1 MFKNFKVNVAARQ
14 IALVVVMLAFFY
26 CLYYTNFYVTTFIL
40 IVIAIILF
48 WNTVNYMD
56 KTNEDFTAFLMG
68 IQYEDFS
75 ATYSGYHK
83 GSSFGKLY
91 EAFNLITTKFRN
103 IKAEKVANHQYLQT
117 IIEHVNT
124 GLLCLNE
131 EGEVVLMNKA
141 LKELLRKP
149 YLKDFKSVEKL
160 FPKLHELIN
169 KLATGQNE
177 MIKMTIQNRLLELSV
192 SIADFKLR
200 GVPYKLV
207 SFQNIQKELEEK
219 ELDAWQKLIRIL
231 THEIMN
237 SVTPITSLASSI
249 NGLIADKNKAI
260 DEEDME
266 DIRAGIYA
274 IQKRGEGLLHFTE
287 TYRSLTKIPP
297 PKFQLVEAQP
307 LLERIHILFK
317 PVLKK
322 YGIQLTLKF
331 PSNMVVFIADVE
343 LIEQVVINL
352 LKNAIEAVR
361 NIENPIIEIRANK
374 NNEGKTFIEVQDNGA
389 GIEKDVLDKIFVPFF
404 TTKKEGSGIGLSLS
418 RQIMRLHKGNIE
430 VNSVLG
436 KGTVFTLSL

>member
-1 MFKNFKVNVAARQ
+1 MLKNFKVNVAFRQ
-14 IALVVVMLAFFY
+14 ISLVVVMLAFFY

-40 IVIAIILF
+40 LVIAAILF
-48 WNTVNYMD
+48 WDTVNYMD

-117 IIEHVNT
+117 IIENVNT
-124 GLLCLNE
+124 GLLCING
-131 EGEVVLMNKA
+131 EGDVVLMNKA

-149 YLKDFKSVEKL
+149 YLKDIAAVEKL
-160 FPKLHELIN
+160 FPEIHELIER
-169 KLATGQNE
+169 LETGQNE
-177 MIKMTIQNRLLELSV
+177 MVKMTVQNKLLELSV
-192 SIADFKLR
+192 TVADFKLR
-200 GVPYKLV
+200 EVPYKLV

-249 NGLIADKNKAI
+249 NSILADKDKEL
-260 DEEDME
+260 DEEEME
-266 DIRAGIYA
+266 DIRDGMYA

-307 LLERIHILFK
+307 LLDRIHILFK

-322 YGIQLTLKF
+322 YGVELNLKL
-331 PSNMVVFIADVE
+331 PSSMVVFIADVE

-352 LKNAIEAVR
+352 LKNAIEAAREV
-361 NIENPIIEIRANK
+361 ENPKIEIRAIK
-374 NNEGKTFIEVQDNGA
+374 TNEGKTFIEVQDNGK
-389 GIEKDVLDKIFVPFF
+389 GIKKDVLDKIFVPFF

-430 VNSVLG
+430 VNSVVG
-436 KGTVFTLSL
+436 EGTVFTLSL

>member
-1 MFKNFKVNVAARQ
+1 MFKNFKVNVAIRQ
-14 IALVVVMLAFFY
+14 ISLVLVMLAFFY
-26 CLYYTNFYVTTFIL
+26 CMYYTNFYVTTFIL
-40 IVIAIILF
+40 LVIAAILF
-48 WNTVNYMD
+48 WDTMNYMD

-83 GSSFGKLY
+83 GTSFGKLY

-124 GLLCLNE
+124 GLLCINE
-131 EGEVVLMNKA
+131 EKEVVLMNKA

-149 YLKDFKSVEKL
+149 YLKDFAAVEKL
-160 FPKLHELIN
+160 FPELHELISR
-169 KLATGQNE
+169 LDSGQNE
-177 MIKMTIQNRLLELSV
+177 MIKMTVQNRLLELSV

-200 GVPYKLV
+200 EVPYKLI

-237 SVTPITSLASSI
+237 SVTPITSLASSL
-249 NGLIADKNKAI
+249 NGLMKDENRVL

-266 DIRAGIYA
+266 DIRDGMYA

-322 YGIQLTLKF
+322 YGVELELKF
-331 PSNMVVFIADVE
+331 PANMVVFIADVE
-343 LIEQVVINL
+343 LIEQVIINL
-352 LKNAIEAVR
+352 LKNGIEAAREV
-361 NIENPIIEIRANK
+361 ENPKIQIRTIK
-374 NNEGKTFIEVQDNGA
+374 TNEGKTIIEVQDNGN
-389 GIEKDVLDKIFVPFF
+389 GIKEDVLDKIFVPFF

>member
-1 MFKNFKVNVAARQ
+1 MLKNFKVNVAFRQ
-14 IALVVVMLAFFY
+14 ISLVVVMLAFFY

-40 IVIAIILF
+40 LVIAAILF
-48 WNTVNYMD
+48 WDTVNYMD

-117 IIEHVNT
+117 IIENVNT
-124 GLLCLNE
+124 GLLCING
-131 EGEVVLMNKA
+131 EGDVVLMNKA

-149 YLKDFKSVEKL
+149 YLKDIAAVEKL
-160 FPKLHELIN
+160 FPEIHELIER
-169 KLATGQNE
+169 LETGQNE
-177 MIKMTIQNRLLELSV
+177 MVKMTVQNKLLELSV
-192 SIADFKLR
+192 TVADFKLR
-200 GVPYKLV
+200 EVPYKLV

-249 NGLIADKNKAI
+249 NSILADKDKEL
-260 DEEDME
+260 EEEEME
-266 DIRAGIYA
+266 DIRDGMYA

-307 LLERIHILFK
+307 LLDRIHILFK

-322 YGIQLTLKF
+322 YGVELNLKL
-331 PSNMVVFIADVE
+331 PSSMVVFIADVE

-352 LKNAIEAVR
+352 LKNAIEAAREV
-361 NIENPIIEIRANK
+361 ENPKIEIRAIK
-374 NNEGKTFIEVQDNGA
+374 TNEGKTFIEVQDNGK
-389 GIEKDVLDKIFVPFF
+389 GIKKDVLDKIFVPFF

-430 VNSVLG
+430 VNSVVG
-436 KGTVFTLSL
+436 EGTVFTLSL

>member
-1 MFKNFKVNVAARQ
+1 MLKNFKVNVALRQ
-14 IALVVVMLAFFY
+14 ISLVLVMLAFFY

-40 IVIAIILF
+40 LIIAGSLF
-48 WNTVNYMD
+48 WSTVNYMD
-56 KTNEDFTAFLMG
+56 KTNADFTAFLMG

-83 GSSFGKLY
+83 GASFGKLY

-117 IIEHVNT
+117 IIEQVST
-124 GLLCLNE
+124 GLLCINE
-131 EGEVVLMNKA
+131 EKEVVLLNKA

-149 YLKDFKSVEKL
+149 YLKDFAAVKKL
-160 FPKLHELIN
+160 FPELYELIN
-169 KLATGQNE
+169 RLESGQNE
-177 MIKMTIQNRLLELSV
+177 LIKMSVQNKLLELSV
-192 SIADFKLR
+192 SVSNFKLR
-200 GVPYKLV
+200 EAPYKLI

-249 NGLIADKNKAI
+249 NGLLE
-260 DEEDME
+260 DENRVLKEDEME
-266 DIRAGIYA
+266 DIRDGIYA

-322 YGIQLTLKF
+322 YGVELSLKF
-331 PSNMVVFIADVE
+331 PSKMVVFIADVE
-343 LIEQVVINL
+343 LIEQVIINL
-352 LKNAIEAVR
+352 LKNGIEAAREVD
-361 NIENPIIEIRANK
+361 NPKIEIRAIK
-374 NNEGKTFIEVQDNGA
+374 TNEGTTIIEVEDNGN
-389 GIEKDVLDKIFVPFF
+389 GIKEAILDNIFIPFF

-418 RQIMRLHKGNIE
+418 RQIMRLHKGNIA

>member
-1 MFKNFKVNVAARQ
+1 MFKNFKVNVAIRQ
-14 IALVVVMLAFFY
+14 ISLVLVMLAFFY

-40 IVIAIILF
+40 LIIAAILF
-48 WNTVNYMD
+48 WDTMNYMD
-56 KTNEDFTAFLMG
+56 KTNADFTAFLMG

-83 GSSFGKLY
+83 GTSFGKLY

-103 IKAEKVANHQYLQT
+103 VKAEKVANHQYLQT

-124 GLLCLNE
+124 GLLCINKE
-131 EGEVVLMNKA
+131 KEVVLMNKA

-149 YLKDFKSVEKL
+149 YLKDFAAVEKL
-160 FPKLHELIN
+160 FPELHELISR
-169 KLATGQNE
+169 LDSGQNE
-177 MIKMTIQNRLLELSV
+177 MIKMTVQNRLLELSV
-192 SIADFKLR
+192 SVADFKLR
-200 GVPYKLV
+200 EVPFKLI

-237 SVTPITSLASSI
+237 SVTPITSLASSL
-249 NGLIADKNKAI
+249 NELMKDKDKVL

-266 DIRAGIYA
+266 DIRDGMYA
-274 IQKRGEGLLHFTE
+274 IKKRGEGLLHFTE

-322 YGIQLTLKF
+322 YGVELALKF

-343 LIEQVVINL
+343 LIEQVIINL
-352 LKNAIEAVR
+352 LKNGIEAAREV
-361 NIENPIIEIRANK
+361 ENPKIEIRAIK
-374 NNEGKTFIEVQDNGA
+374 TNEGKTFIEVQDNGK
-389 GIEKDVLDKIFVPFF
+389 GIQKDVLDKIFVPFF

-418 RQIMRLHKGNIE
+418 RQIMRLHKGNLE
-430 VNSVLG
+430 VNSAIG

>member
-1 MFKNFKVNVAARQ
+1 MFKNFKVNVAIRQ
-14 IALVVVMLAFFY
+14 ISLVLVMLAFFY
-26 CLYYTNFYVTTFIL
+26 CMYYTNFYVTTFIL
-40 IVIAIILF
+40 LVIAAILF
-48 WNTVNYMD
+48 WDTMNYMD

-83 GSSFGKLY
+83 GTSFGKLY

-124 GLLCLNE
+124 GLLCINE
-131 EGEVVLMNKA
+131 EKEVVLMNKA

-149 YLKDFKSVEKL
+149 YLKDFAAVEKL
-160 FPKLHELIN
+160 FPELHKLITRLESGQHELI
-169 KLATGQNE
+169 
-177 MIKMTIQNRLLELSV
+177 KMTVQNRLLELSV
-192 SIADFKLR
+192 SVADFKLR
-200 GVPYKLV
+200 EAPYKLI

-237 SVTPITSLASSI
+237 SVTPITSLASSLK
-249 NGLIADKNKAI
+249 GLIEDKERVL
-260 DEEDME
+260 DEEEME
-266 DIRAGIYA
+266 DIRDGIYA

-322 YGIQLTLKF
+322 YGVELELQF
-331 PSNMVVFIADVE
+331 PSKMVVFIADVE
-343 LIEQVVINL
+343 LIEQVIINL
-352 LKNAIEAVR
+352 LKNGIEAAREV
-361 NIENPIIEIRANK
+361 ENPKIEIRAIK
-374 NNEGKTFIEVQDNGA
+374 TNEGKTIIEVQDNGK
-389 GIEKDVLDKIFVPFF
+389 GIKEDVLDKIFVPFF

-430 VNSVLG
+430 VNSVIG

>member
-1 MFKNFKVNVAARQ
+1 MK
-14 IALVVVMLAFFY
+14 
-26 CLYYTNFYVTTFIL
+26 IL
-40 IVIAIILF
+40 GL
-48 WNTVNYMD
+48 
-56 KTNEDFTAFLMG
+56 FLMG

-83 GSSFGKLY
+83 GTSFGKLY

-124 GLLCLNE
+124 GLLCINE
-131 EGEVVLMNKA
+131 EEEVVLMNKA

-149 YLKDFKSVEKL
+149 YLKDFSSVQRL
-160 FPKLHELIN
+160 FPELHELIN
-169 KLATGQNE
+169 RLETGQNE
-177 MIKMTIQNRLLELSV
+177 LIKMTVQNRLLELSV
-192 SIADFKLR
+192 TVADFKLR
-200 GVPYKLV
+200 EIPYKLI

-249 NGLIADKNKAI
+249 NGLIEDRDKTL
-260 DEEDME
+260 DEEEME
-266 DIRAGIYA
+266 DIRDGIYA

-307 LLERIHILFK
+307 LLERIHNLFK
-317 PVLKK
+317 PFLKK
-322 YGIQLTLKF
+322 YGVTLNLKF

-343 LIEQVVINL
+343 LIEQVIINL
-352 LKNAIEAVR
+352 LKNAIEAAKEV
-361 NIENPIIEIRANK
+361 ENPSIEIRAIK
-374 NNEGKTFIEVQDNGA
+374 NNEGKTFIEVQDNGK
-389 GIEKDVLDKIFVPFF
+389 GIPTDVLDKIFVPFF

-430 VNSVLG
+430 VNSVIG
-436 KGTVFTLSL
+436 QGTVFTLSL

>member
-1 MFKNFKVNVAARQ
+1 MFKSFKFKVAFRQVSLVA
-14 IALVVVMLAFFY
+14 VMLAFFY

-40 IVIAIILF
+40 LVVAGILF
-48 WNTVNYMD
+48 WDTVNYMD

-83 GSSFGKLY
+83 GASFGKLY

-124 GLLCLNE
+124 GLLCINKDN
-131 EGEVVLMNKA
+131 EVVLMNKA

-149 YLKDFKSVEKL
+149 YFKDFAAVNKA
-160 FPKLHELIN
+160 FPALYKLIN
-169 KLATGQNE
+169 ELETGQNE
-177 MIKMTIQNRLLELSV
+177 LLKITIQNKLLELSV
-192 SIADFKLR
+192 TVADFKLR
-200 GVPYKLV
+200 EEPYKLV

-219 ELDAWQKLIRIL
+219 ELDAWQKLIRTL

-237 SVTPITSLASSI
+237 SVAPITSLASSI
-249 NGLIADKNKAI
+249 NMILADKDKVL
-260 DEEDME
+260 DEEEME
-266 DIRAGIYA
+266 DIRDGMFA

-307 LLERIHILFK
+307 LIERIHILFK

-322 YGIQLTLKF
+322 YNVDLNFSF
-331 PSNMVVFIADVE
+331 PSSMVVFIADVE
-343 LIEQVVINL
+343 LIEQVIINL
-352 LKNAIEAVR
+352 LKNAIEAAKEVA
-361 NIENPIIEIRANK
+361 NPSIEIRANK
-374 NNEGKTFIEVQDNGA
+374 NTEGKTFIEIQDNGK
-389 GIEKDVLDKIFVPFF
+389 GIPPDVLDKIFVPFF

-430 VNSVLG
+430 VNSVVG

>member
-1 MFKNFKVNVAARQ
+1 MFKNFKFNVAFRQ
-14 IALVVVMLAFFY
+14 VSLVVVMLAFFY
-26 CLYYTNFYVTTFIL
+26 CMYYTNFYVTTFIL
-40 IVIAIILF
+40 LVIAAILF
-48 WNTVNYMD
+48 WDTVNYMD
-56 KTNEDFTAFLMG
+56 KTNEDFRAFLMG

-83 GSSFGKLY
+83 GTSFGKLY

-124 GLLCLNE
+124 GLLCINE
-131 EGEVVLMNKA
+131 EEEVVLMNKA

-149 YLKDFKSVEKL
+149 YLKDFNSVKKL
-160 FPKLHELIN
+160 FPELHELISR
-169 KLATGQNE
+169 LESGQNE
-177 MIKMTIQNRLLELSV
+177 MIKMTVQNRLLELSV

-200 GVPYKLV
+200 EVPYKLI

-249 NGLIADKNKAI
+249 NGLIADKERTL
-260 DEEDME
+260 DEEEME
-266 DIRAGIYA
+266 DIRDGIYA

-322 YGIQLTLKF
+322 YGVTLNLKF

-343 LIEQVVINL
+343 LIEQVIINL
-352 LKNAIEAVR
+352 LKNAIEAAREV
-361 NIENPIIEIRANK
+361 ENPTIEIRAIK
-374 NNEGKTFIEVQDNGA
+374 TNEGKTYIEVQDNGK
-389 GIEKDVLDKIFVPFF
+389 GIPIDVLDKIFVPFF

-430 VNSVLG
+430 VNSVMG
-436 KGTVFTLSL
+436 QGTVFTLSL